1 MSQEDCMIAVRQLSI
16 KIGTKVLGVRARL
29 ILSRDSKKRK
39 RWVLLTVFS
48 RLHFFGKILTS

>member
-1 MSQEDCMIAVRQLSI
+1 MIAVRQLSI

-39 RWVLLTVFS
+39 RWVLLAVFS
-48 RLHFFGKILTS
+48 RLHFFGKILKS

>member
-16 KIGTKVLGVRARL
+16 KILGVRARL

-39 RWVLLTVFS
+39 RWVLLAVFS
-48 RLHFFGKILTS
+48 RLHFFGKILKS